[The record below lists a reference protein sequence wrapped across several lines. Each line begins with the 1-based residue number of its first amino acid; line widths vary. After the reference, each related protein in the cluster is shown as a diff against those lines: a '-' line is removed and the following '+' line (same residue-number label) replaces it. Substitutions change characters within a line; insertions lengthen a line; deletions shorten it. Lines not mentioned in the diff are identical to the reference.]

1 MTDAREGLPTADC
14 ARRTGFYDPN
24 VRSGAGFSF
33 REAGAPLG
41 ADEEGR
47 MTRIMAAI
55 GLAACGGGAGNG
67 VAAQASGAA
76 GDAAILDAC
85 AHVDR
90 AAIERSLGVTIHS
103 AELSAVRDG
112 SSGNGDRFSQC
123 AFNFGGMNM
132 LIVGTG
138 ISHGTPSIA
147 DQVESMRGE
156 MRMATSTAA
165 EAVSGVGKAALWNP
179 ELHGLYI
186 FTGDR
191 RYLALTL
198 YKVGAPDQKA
208 AAIALARALGA

>member
-1 MTDAREGLPTADC
+1 
-14 ARRTGFYDPN
+14 
-24 VRSGAGFSF
+24 
-33 REAGAPLG
+33 
-41 ADEEGR
+41 
-47 MTRIMAAI
+47 MTRMKAAI
-55 GLAACGGGAGNG
+55 GLAAMLTACGGGAGNAPG
-67 VAAQASGAA
+67 NAAQPGGATAA
-76 GDAAILDAC
+76 GDSEAVLDAC

-90 AAIERSLGVTIHS
+90 AAIERSLGVKIES

-112 SSGNGDRFSQC
+112 SIGNGDRFSQC
-123 AFNFGGMNM
+123 ALNFGGMNM

-156 MRMATSTAA
+156 MKMATSTPA

-198 YKVGAPDQKA
+198 YKVGTPDQKA

>member
-1 MTDAREGLPTADC
+1 
-14 ARRTGFYDPN
+14 
-24 VRSGAGFSF
+24 
-33 REAGAPLG
+33 
-41 ADEEGR
+41 

-55 GLAACGGGAGNG
+55 GLAAMLTACGGGASGNAVG
-67 VAAQASGAA
+67 TAAQPGGAT
-76 GDAAILDAC
+76 AAPGNEAVLDAC
-85 AHVDR
+85 AHIDR
-90 AAIERSLGVTIHS
+90 AAIERSLGAKIES

-138 ISHGTPSIA
+138 ISYGNPSVA
-147 DQVESMRGE
+147 EQVESMRAE
-156 MRMATSTAA
+156 MKLASSAPA
-165 EAVSGVGKAALWNP
+165 EAVSGVGKAALWNA
-179 ELHGLYI
+179 ELHGLYV
-186 FTGDR
+186 FPGDR